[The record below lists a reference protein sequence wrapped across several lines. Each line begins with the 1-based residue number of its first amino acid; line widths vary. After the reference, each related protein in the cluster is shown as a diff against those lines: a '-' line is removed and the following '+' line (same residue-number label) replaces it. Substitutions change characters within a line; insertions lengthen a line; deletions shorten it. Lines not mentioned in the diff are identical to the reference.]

1 MCARVYLITGL
12 DTKRAES
19 ERVSADTPIGVDN
32 EHTNVLSVEEWRK
45 LSLRRKIRGKNLCI
59 KCHDFP
65 WQFACLWFRER
76 ERERERENM
85 GGKGGGG
92 RFIQTS

>member
-45 LSLRRKIRGKNLCI
+45 LSLA
-59 KCHDFP
+59 
-65 WQFACLWFRER
+65 Q
-76 ERERERENM
+76 ENSW
-85 GGKGGGG
+85 KELVY
-92 RFIQTS
+92 